1 MLENVEVFTQSSI
14 CIHGNKKVY
23 FDPYQV
29 PKDFHDA
36 DFILITHAHY
46 DHFSVED
53 ILKVKKDD
61 TVFVAPMDVIEKV
74 QTIFSSNQM
83 YAVEPN
89 QTLEIE
95 NLSIHTVPAYNVAKT
110 YHPQAASWVG
120 YVIRLDGVTYYD
132 AGDTDALKENESISC
147 DVAFVPIGGTFTMDW
162 QEASQFVN
170 CLHPKMVVPIH
181 YGSIVGSKEDE
192 VHFLKQLDSDIVS
205 VIKL

>member
-14 CIHGNKKVY
+14 CIHGNKKFY

-83 YAVEPN
+83 
-89 QTLEIE
+89 
-95 NLSIHTVPAYNVAKT
+95 
-110 YHPQAASWVG
+110 
-120 YVIRLDGVTYYD
+120 
-132 AGDTDALKENESISC
+132 
-147 DVAFVPIGGTFTMDW
+147 
-162 QEASQFVN
+162 
-170 CLHPKMVVPIH
+170 
-181 YGSIVGSKEDE
+181 
-192 VHFLKQLDSDIVS
+192 
-205 VIKL
+205 

>member
-95 NLSIHTVPAYNVAKT
+95 NLSIHTVPAYNVAKP

-120 YVIRLDGVTYYD
+120 YVIRLDGTRM
-132 AGDTDALKENESISC
+132 L
-147 DVAFVPIGGTFTMDW
+147 
-162 QEASQFVN
+162 
-170 CLHPKMVVPIH
+170 
-181 YGSIVGSKEDE
+181 
-192 VHFLKQLDSDIVS
+192 
-205 VIKL
+205 